1 MDEIADDLTQNDSEP
16 KKIKKKKVVIA
27 ILSLLLVIFLIL
39 ISFTKIL
46 KNPSDVSLVET
57 GKIEEEESV
66 EGYIIRS
73 EKVIKGNNY
82 KNGIVQIKAEG
93 EKVAKNSPVFR
104 YYTKGEDELIE
115 KIEDLDIKIQEAM
128 SNQTDIF
135 SSDMKVLETQIEEKI
150 DDIYTMK
157 DIQKI
162 NEYKKDINSDITKRA
177 KIAGELSPAGSYIK
191 QLIEERKNY
200 ENELNNGAE
209 YINATDSGL
218 VSYRV
223 DGLEEILTPEK
234 FSSLSVSMLENLNI
248 KTGQI
253 IGTSNEAGKIINNY
267 ECYIA
272 CIMDSERAKNS
283 KVGDEL
289 ELMIDDQII
298 DAKIQYVTDEND
310 KRIIVF
316 KIEKDVEELVNY
328 RKISLDVIWWSKSG
342 WKVPVSV
349 LYTEETPIANN
360 SDTKEENK
368 KVYYVYRNRGG
379 YLDKIYVK
387 VLKDN
392 GIYAIIDNYKDSEL
406 KELGYTSEQLKNRV
420 TLNLYDEVEVKSA

>member
-316 KIEKDVEELVNY
+316 KIERDVEELVNY

-420 TLNLYDEVEVKSA
+420 TLKLYDEVEVKSE

>member
-1 MDEIADDLTQNDSEP
+1 M
-16 KKIKKKKVVIA
+16 KK
-27 ILSLLLVIFLIL
+27 F
-39 ISFTKIL
+39 
-46 KNPSDVSLVET
+46 EY
-57 GKIEEEESV
+57 IE
-66 EGYIIRS
+66 
-73 EKVIKGNNY
+73 
-82 KNGIVQIKAEG
+82 NGIIFYNFLTNLAALPSFIK
-93 EKVAKNSPVFR
+93 V
-104 YYTKGEDELIE
+104 
-115 KIEDLDIKIQEAM
+115 
-128 SNQTDIF
+128 
-135 SSDMKVLETQIEEKI
+135 DMI
-150 DDIYTMK
+150 
-157 DIQKI
+157 
-162 NEYKKDINSDITKRA
+162 
-177 KIAGELSPAGSYIK
+177 P
-191 QLIEERKNY
+191 
-200 ENELNNGAE
+200 
-209 YINATDSGL
+209 
-218 VSYRV
+218 
-223 DGLEEILTPEK
+223 
-234 FSSLSVSMLENLNI
+234 LNI

-420 TLNLYDEVEVKSA
+420 TLKLYDEVEVKSE

>member
-157 DIQKI
+157 DIEKI

-209 YINATDSGL
+209 YISATDSGL

-420 TLNLYDEVEVKSA
+420 TLKLYDEVEVKSE

>member
-298 DAKIQYVTDEND
+298 NAKIQYVTDEND

-420 TLNLYDEVEVKSA
+420 TLKLYDEVEVKSE

>member
-420 TLNLYDEVEVKSA
+420 TLKLYDEVEVKSK

>member
-209 YINATDSGL
+209 YISATDSGL

-420 TLNLYDEVEVKSA
+420 TLKLYDEVEVKSE

>member
-316 KIEKDVEELVNY
+316 KIERDVEELVNY

-420 TLNLYDEVEVKSA
+420 TLKLYDEVEVKSK

>member
-420 TLNLYDEVEVKSA
+420 TLKLYDEVEVKSE

>member
-200 ENELNNGAE
+200 ENALNNGAE

-420 TLNLYDEVEVKSA
+420 TLKLYDEVEVKSE